1 MSARTRSLRIRRPRL
16 LFPVIP
22 AALLALGL
30 GAHEGSALS
39 TSSTSLTPLSW
50 EGSAT
55 DRHAGSAHTPAPR
68 VAQEAASTPDVERAE
83 ALEAEARALGD
94 QMNRRARAARL
105 YRQAAEL
112 RPADDPQKVT
122 SLRHASRMNYY
133 AGRMDSAIRDSH
145 DASQVALRQ
154 GDLVEAAHA
163 YLDAA
168 WLAAR
173 EGKAERAE
181 QWVEEARLL
190 ATSPLLA
197 QAQQDEIR
205 TRMRDSL

>member
-50 EGSAT
+50 EGSV
-55 DRHAGSAHTPAPR
+55 AGFGTAPSAR
-68 VAQEAASTPDVERAE
+68 VAPADPDLERAR
-83 ALEAEARALGD
+83 ALEAEARGLSD
-94 QMNRRARAARL
+94 QMKRRARAARL
-105 YRQAAEL
+105 YRQAADL
-112 RPADDPQKVT
+112 RPAHDPKKVEN
-122 SLRHASRMNYY
+122 LRHASRMNFY
-133 AGRMDSAIRDSH
+133 AGRTDAAIRDAH

-173 EGKAERAE
+173 EGQAERAE

-190 ATSPLLA
+190 STSPLLA
-197 QAQQDEIR
+197 QGQQEEIR
-205 TRMRDSL
+205 TRMRDTT